1 MPEIN
6 PYTYFTRPT
15 RPDHKKYEALRAYFV
30 EELSQKEIAQRFG
43 YSINTLQAYIKDF
56 RKGRIDFFPE
66 KKRGPKERRTP
77 AATRERIISLR
88 KQNLSSTDI
97 KETLKEE
104 GTKIGTR
111 TIERI
116 LQDEGFSKLPRR
128 TRMERRLT
136 TKGALLPERSR
147 RLDFTKVEG
156 SFDCQVAGI
165 YYLIPYMLKLGLHET
180 IAESRLPGTNE
191 LSNVNNVFSILS
203 LKLMGH
209 KRLSTIGNYSF
220 DRGLGFFAGLN
231 VLPKPTTAS
240 TYTYEVDKGSVQ
252 GFQRDFVQ
260 SVRRVDEAYY
270 SGRTINLDFHTIPH
284 YGEDP
289 GLEENW
295 VAGRGK
301 RMKGALTFF
310 AQDGEYN
317 MISYANADIRRQ
329 RAPGEILRFVDHW
342 IGVKGVLNQ
351 TLVFDSR
358 LTNYPMLRHLDGMGV
373 KFITLRRRGEEMI
386 KEALSTLEGWETVKV
401 DIPKRKHQTFK
412 ALEREA
418 GISGMDLREIVIYE
432 HGRLKPTFVISN
444 NFDIPLEEIVE
455 WYARR
460 WRVENKLSELVEFF
474 NLNALGS
481 PVMIRIHFDVML
493 TVVAD
498 TLYRMF
504 ADDLP
509 GFENTSPATLFSKFI
524 DTQGKVMVEGDEV
537 VVRTAKK
544 AHKPILKSLETFQ
557 EGVEVPWWGNKTLK
571 FE

>member
-1 MPEIN
+1 MSVFDPYDFFKN
-6 PYTYFTRPT
+6 PKTARQRQF
-15 RPDHKKYEALRAYFV
+15 DALRTYYLEGLTQREAAERSGYT
-30 EELSQKEIAQRFG
+30 LSSFQSLIR
-43 YSINTLQAYIKDF
+43 DF
-56 RKGRIDFFPE
+56 KKGKIVFFQEP
-66 KKRGPKERRTP
+66 KKGPKSRTTP
-77 AATRERIISLR
+77 NPVKTRIVSLR
-88 KQNLSSTDI
+88 KKNLSIYDI
-97 KETLKEE
+97 HAVLKEE
-104 GTKIGTR
+104 GMPAAIQ
-111 TIERI
+111 TIDRI
-116 LQDEGFSKLPRR
+116 LREEGFARLPRR
-128 TRMERRLT
+128 SRRERRLT

-180 IAESRLPGTNE
+180 IAESRLPSTNE

-240 TYTYEVDKGSVQ
+240 TYTYKIDKGSVQ

-284 YGEDP
+284 YGEEP
-289 GLEENW
+289 SLEENW
-295 VAGRGK
+295 VAGMGK

-329 RAPGEILRFVDHW
+329 GAPGEILRFVDHW
-342 IGVKGVLNQ
+342 IGVKGVLDQ

-386 KEALSTLEGWETVKV
+386 KEALSTREGWETVKV

-444 NFDIPLEEIVE
+444 NFDIPLEETVE

-524 DTQGKVMVEGDEV
+524 DTQGKVMVEGDDV

-557 EGVEVPWWGNKTLK
+557 ESVEVPWWGNKTLK